1 MRFAKSWGLREAA
14 NSPPYKPSALIL
26 SFSTSRT
33 VKDKFL
39 FFIKSPVCGTLLQY
53 HKQARKHLQ
62 TNHPKLTSGKHL
74 AYDLWGFFF
83 LVGILYLC
91 VLLKLDTQYVHH
103 FLPWFGFSGLP
114 SESTEL
120 ALVILHLPTQTIT
133 FSGYSGFH
141 SLAPVNNL
149 WPWHIG
155 VFLIPHSCK
164 WASVDASVPILLT
177 LTKIFLKC

>member
-1 MRFAKSWGLREAA
+1 M
-14 NSPPYKPSALIL
+14 
-26 SFSTSRT
+26 
-33 VKDKFL
+33 
-39 FFIKSPVCGTLLQY
+39 FFG
-53 HKQARKHLQ
+53 
-62 TNHPKLTSGKHL
+62 
-74 AYDLWGFFF
+74 DFFF

-103 FLPWFGFSGLP
+103 FLPWFGFSGLS

-120 ALVILHLPTQTIT
+120 ALVILHLPTQTIA

-141 SLAPVNNL
+141 NLAPVNNL

-164 WASVDASVPILLT
+164 
-177 LTKIFLKC
+177 